1 MSKRY
6 IIALDQ
12 GTTSSKAFLYDID
25 KAVITDSS
33 GIEYTQ
39 YYPQPGWV
47 EQDPNEIFESQI
59 RSLTNVIHSSKVNP
73 LDIVSLGITNQRE
86 TVIVWD
92 KRTSEPICKA
102 IVWQCRRTA
111 EICEDLRNRG
121 YEDFIHKKTGL
132 ILDAY
137 FSASKVKWILDNVDG
152 AKEKARNGNLL
163 MGTVDTWLVY
173 KLTKGKLHVTDPS
186 NASRTML
193 FNINTNM
200 WDDEL
205 LSLFEIPR
213 NMLADVVDTSGKIG
227 YIDEAFFGSEILISS
242 IVGDQQS
249 SLFGQNCFSK
259 GDAKNTY
266 GTGCFMLM
274 NIGQEL
280 HFSKSKLISTIAW
293 SIDNEL
299 TYAIEGS
306 VFNAGSAVQW
316 LRDEMKLIQTSQE
329 TSERALSV
337 NDTNGAY
344 FVPAFTGLGAPYWDM
359 HAKGILSGL
368 TRGTNANHVIRAVLE
383 SIAYQSKDVLD
394 VIMDDTS
401 MEIKSLRVD
410 GGISN
415 NEFLMQFQSDILNID
430 IIRPIQTEVTAMGA
444 ILLSG
449 LAFGVWKN
457 INELKDNLYS
467 DKIFHPS
474 KDKEW
479 RNLNY
484 MGWCN
489 SVKRSRGDLV

>member
-1 MSKRY
+1 M
-6 IIALDQ
+6 
-12 GTTSSKAFLYDID
+12 
-25 KAVITDSS
+25 
-33 GIEYTQ
+33 
-39 YYPQPGWV
+39 
-47 EQDPNEIFESQI
+47 
-59 RSLTNVIHSSKVNP
+59 
-73 LDIVSLGITNQRE
+73 
-86 TVIVWD
+86 WD
-92 KRTSEPICKA
+92 KRTSEPICNA